1 MRDAAVAMVS
11 WMRAGRRLPGAM
23 WMLLSLCAALAL
35 VEPAFASPSN
45 VRNVLLQASLL
56 MLLALPMTLIVLTE
70 GLDLSM
76 GASLSLA
83 TIVLALVDLS
93 PSSAVTAVAAAM
105 AVAAAIGVLNGV
117 LIAACELPPFVG
129 TLGTLG
135 IAQGLALVLAEGRST
150 MGVSE
155 AVLALCD
162 MQVASVP
169 VPIAVALAV
178 WGALHLLLY
187 HTRFGPRVF
196 ALGGNRE
203 ALRFAGIPV
212 RTSLVIVYTVGGLC
226 VGIAALLM
234 TSRLSGGHTAA
245 GAGMEFEAIAAV
257 AVGGTALRRGQG
269 WLAGTVLGVLVVT
282 VLRNGLN
289 LLGLPS
295 SLQVAA
301 VGAVVIAAL
310 WLDQTRSRR

>member
-1 MRDAAVAMVS
+1 MRDAIALP
-11 WMRAGRRLPGAM
+11 WTRRARALPGAA
-23 WMLLSLCAALAL
+23 WMLLVLAGALA
-35 VEPAFASPSN
+35 VAEPGFASVAN
-45 VRNVLLQASLL
+45 LRNVLLQASLL
-56 MLLALPMTLIVLTE
+56 LLLALPMTLIVLTE

-83 TIVLALVDLS
+83 TVVLALVDLS
-93 PSSAVTAVAAAM
+93 QATAWT
-105 AVAAAIGVLNGV
+105 AVAAAIGVAVAVGLGNGLLV
-117 LIAACELPPFVG
+117 AGCGLPPFVG

-135 IAQGLALVLAEGRST
+135 VAQGLALVVSEGRNT

-155 AVLALCD
+155 GLRQLWDWQLAGL
-162 MQVASVP
+162 P
-169 VPIAVALAV
+169 LPILAALAV
-178 WGALHLLLY
+178 WGGLHLLLY

-212 RTSLVIVYTVGGLC
+212 RRSLVVVYAIGGLC
-226 VGIAALLM
+226 VGLAAVLM
-234 TSRLSGGHTAA
+234 TARLSGGHTAA

-269 WLAGTVLGVLVVT
+269 WLAGTVLGVLVVCT
-282 VLRNGLN
+282 LRNGLN

-310 WLDQTRSRR
+310 WLDHARSQR

>member
-1 MRDAAVAMVS
+1 MHEATLPFAPWARRS
-11 WMRAGRRLPGAM
+11 RALPGAA
-23 WMLLSLCAALAL
+23 WMLVALCAAMA
-35 VEPAFASPSN
+35 VAEPGFATVAN
-45 VRNVLLQASLL
+45 ARNVLLQASLL
-56 MLLALPMTLIVLTE
+56 MLLALPMTLIILTE

-83 TIVLALVDLS
+83 TIVLALADLS
-93 PSSAVTAVAAAM
+93 QWPAVAGIAIAVGV
-105 AVAAAIGVLNGV
+105 AVALGLLNGL
-117 LIAACELPPFVG
+117 LIAGCDLPPFVG

-150 MGVSE
+150 MGVSDRLRGLWE
-155 AVLALCD
+155 LQPAG
-162 MQVASVP
+162 VP
-169 VPIAVALAV
+169 LPILVALAA
-178 WGALHLLLY
+178 WAALHLLLY
-187 HTRFGPRVF
+187 HTPFGPRVF

-212 RTSLVIVYTVGGLC
+212 RGSLVVVYALGGLC
-226 VGIAALLM
+226 VGIAAVLM

-269 WLAGTVLGVLVVT
+269 WLTGTVLGVLVVT

-310 WLDQTRSRR
+310 WLDHARSKR